1 MKNDNSIKFGKDFV
15 WGVATAAFQIE
26 GAYNSDGKGLSVWDV
41 FSHREGKIKD
51 STDADVACDSYNRVE
66 EDVKLLADLGVNAYR
81 FSVAWSRVLP
91 DGVGKIN
98 EKGVGYYNKLINLL
112 RENNITPYL
121 TLYHWDL
128 PQSLHEKGGFLNPE
142 FPKWFEYYASVIVE
156 KFGDRVRHFFTFNE
170 PQCIFGLGYNLG
182 IHAPGLQVSLKEQ
195 LQAVHNMLLAHGL
208 AVKQIRKIKDSRVT
222 YASCGG
228 VPMPETDNPVDYRTA
243 RDVFFDFDEKN
254 PVGSVVLYSD
264 PIFTGKY
271 PEKYYRVYKDIMP
284 NISAEDMEIISQ
296 PVDFFAQNTYEGVYI
311 KAKRDAKGTP
321 IGGHDFVPFKKGS
334 QMTPMGWHVVPE
346 CLQYVIRYLY
356 DRYQKEVY
364 ITENGTSCWDFV
376 YSDGKVHDRCRCE
389 FLTTYLKEMEKAMSK
404 GAVVG
409 GYFHWSLMDNFEWAE
424 GYSQRFGLVYVD
436 FETLKRIPKD
446 GFYHYKDIIK
456 NSK

>member
-98 EKGVGYYNKLINLL
+98 EKGVEYYNKLINLL

-142 FPKWFEYYASVIVE
+142 FPKWFEYYASVIVG

-254 PVGSVVLYSD
+254 SVGSVVLYSD

-389 FLTTYLKEMEKAMSK
+389 FLTTYLKGMEKAMSK

-446 GFYHYKDIIK
+446 SFYHYKDIIR